1 MFSAIVKDKSELIYS
16 EKPQHPT
23 YNTLSK
29 KALKYVYLSVQNNA
43 CGDYSG
49 AYFVVLGLQIH
60 DQFGNQICVHTWIHF
75 ISTFPITFCYVR
87 ESY

>member
-1 MFSAIVKDKSELIYS
+1 MFSTIVKDKSEFIYS

-43 CGDYSG
+43 CEDCSG
-49 AYFVVLGLQIH
+49 AYLVVLGLEIH
-60 DQFGNQICVHTWIHF
+60 DKFGNQICVHTFYFYLYHIF
-75 ISTFPITFCYVR
+75 LLP
-87 ESY
+87 E